1 MEDQAT
7 IEQLVKEQFPR
18 WTECIANKID
28 LLNMLYDQTDK
39 SMTFDEF
46 IEATRA
52 EFDELK
58 DNNKII
64 LADPEFPLPEVDGLC
79 PEETQN

>member
-1 MEDQAT
+1 
-7 IEQLVKEQFPR
+7 
-18 WTECIANKID
+18 
-28 LLNMLYDQTDK
+28 MLYDQTDM